1 MAPKGHSDLRRS
13 RCVWL
18 AERERARETAFAR
31 ELGALR
37 DQPFEGRGAR
47 FERAGDGS
55 GGAVGATARAGAGAA
70 AAGDADEGAESV
82 AGAGE
87 R

>member
-1 MAPKGHSDLRRS
+1 MAPKGHFDLRRS
-13 RCVWL
+13 RCVWV
-18 AERERARETAFAR
+18 AEKKRARGTAFAR

-47 FERAGDGS
+47 FERAGEDS

-70 AAGDADEGAESV
+70 AAGDADEGAEAV